1 MQALKTK
8 RSIADIIGD
17 IVNESLKTAKKN
29 SKSSRLSEGGDLF
42 DDKSTEDKSSSSD
55 PASEEEKKLTG
66 TSDKSAK
73 INDEE
78 EAEKLK
84 SGDIT
89 SDDVIEK
96 LNSIRAGKSFKEEEI
111 KNKME
116 EYVKGL
122 DKAEKSALLTFLKAL
137 SQIVTGEIK
146 AANVIKPSDNPAEV
160 KMEKE
165 PAVKRRTIKPVV
177 IKMNPV
183 KDDGEK
189 KTPAEDTKGPVPITA
204 KKK

>member
-29 SKSSRLSEGGDLF
+29 SKSSRLSEGEDLF
-42 DDKSTEDKSSSSD
+42 DDKSTEDKSSSSEST
-55 PASEEEKKLTG
+55 SEEEKKLTG
-66 TSDKSAK
+66 ASDKSVK
-73 INDEE
+73 INDED

-146 AANVIKPSDNPAEV
+146 AANVIKPSDNPTEV
-160 KMEKE
+160 TMEKE

-177 IKMNPV
+177 IKMNPA

>member
-29 SKSSRLSEGGDLF
+29 SKSSRLSEGEDLF
-42 DDKSTEDKSSSSD
+42 DDKSTEDKSSSSEST
-55 PASEEEKKLTG
+55 SEEEKKLTG
-66 TSDKSAK
+66 ASDKSVK
-73 INDEE
+73 INDED

-111 KNKME
+111 KNLFDWKKRLRTDKRWEFTETARE
-116 EYVKGL
+116 EVY
-122 DKAEKSALLTFLKAL
+122 
-137 SQIVTGEIK
+137 
-146 AANVIKPSDNPAEV
+146 ANTYKKNRRLPA
-160 KMEKE
+160 
-165 PAVKRRTIKPVV
+165 
-177 IKMNPV
+177 
-183 KDDGEK
+183 
-189 KTPAEDTKGPVPITA
+189 
-204 KKK
+204 